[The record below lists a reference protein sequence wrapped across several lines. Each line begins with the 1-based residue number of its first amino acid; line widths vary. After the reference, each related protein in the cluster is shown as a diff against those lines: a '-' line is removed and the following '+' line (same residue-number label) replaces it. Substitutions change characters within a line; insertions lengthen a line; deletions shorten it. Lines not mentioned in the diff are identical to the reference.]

1 MTFFTIFSIATQSL
15 KGEES
20 FLGIRC
26 PAALLR
32 GTSHFGFVKDLEF
45 LTTSDFDIRIW
56 GVNMDKIVIRG
67 GERLIGE
74 AEVSGSKNATLP
86 IFASCLLSKGDNR
99 FFNVPDL
106 RDVRTIIKVLKN
118 LGVKVSEEGGVY
130 RINATD
136 VSNGEAP
143 YDLVKTMRASILVLG
158 PLVARM
164 RKAIVSLPGG
174 CAIGARPINLH
185 LMGLEAMGAK
195 IELSHGYIEAKADVL
210 KGANIS
216 FDTVTVTGTENLMM
230 AAALAKGKT
239 SLQNAATEPEVVDL
253 ANVLNKM
260 GAKINGAGTSVI
272 EIEGVEALHA
282 VEHRVIPDRIEAGT
296 LMVAAG
302 LTRGNI
308 KILHCP
314 LPEMEMVV
322 HKLRESGMEIESE
335 GDGVRAVGTKRIR
348 SVDVK
353 TQPYPGFPTDMQA
366 QFMVLMS
373 LARGL
378 SVISETI
385 FENRFIHVSELRRM
399 GADIRIQGD
408 SAIIQGVES
417 LSGAPVMATD
427 LRASASLILAGL
439 ASEGVTEVSRVYHL
453 DRGYE
458 GLDKKLAKLGAN
470 IKRVQEGD

>member
-1 MTFFTIFSIATQSL
+1 
-15 KGEES
+15 
-20 FLGIRC
+20 
-26 PAALLR
+26 
-32 GTSHFGFVKDLEF
+32 
-45 LTTSDFDIRIW
+45 
-56 GVNMDKIVIRG
+56 MDKIIIRG

-74 AEVSGSKNATLP
+74 VEVSGSKNAALP
-86 IFASCLLSKGDNR
+86 IFVASLLTEGNNL
-99 FFNVPDL
+99 FHNVPKL
-106 RDVRTIIKVLKN
+106 KDVQTIVKVLRN
-118 LGVKVSEEGGVY
+118 LGVKVGEENESY
-130 RINATD
+130 RVDATEA
-136 VSNGEAP
+136 SNHEAP
-143 YDLVKTMRASILVLG
+143 YDLVKTMRSSILVLG

-164 RKAIVSLPGG
+164 RRANVSLPGG

-195 IELSHGYIEAKADVL
+195 IDLRHGYIVAKADGL

-216 FDTVTVTGTENLMM
+216 FDTPTVTGTENLMM

-239 SLQNAATEPEVVDL
+239 TLQNAAMEPEVVDL
-253 ANVLNKM
+253 ANVLRKM
-260 GAKINGAGTSVI
+260 GAKIQGAGTPLI
-272 EIEGVEALHA
+272 EIEGVKSLQA
-282 VEHRVIPDRIEAGT
+282 VEHSIIPDRIEAGT

-314 LPEMEMVV
+314 IHHMETVV
-322 HKLRESGMEIESE
+322 NKLRESGMEIDLEAE
-335 GDGVRAVGTKRIR
+335 GVRVVGNRRAR

-373 LARGL
+373 LAKGL

-385 FENRFIHVSELRRM
+385 FENRFIHVSEVQRM
-399 GADIRIQGD
+399 GADIRIQGN
-408 SAIIQGVES
+408 SAIIQGVQS
-417 LSGAPVMATD
+417 LSGAQVMATD

-439 ASEGVTEVSRVYHL
+439 AAEGVTEVSRVYHL

-458 GLDKKLAKLGAN
+458 ELDRKLSKLGAD
-470 IKRVQEGD
+470 IRRVKEGGE

>member
-1 MTFFTIFSIATQSL
+1 
-15 KGEES
+15 
-20 FLGIRC
+20 
-26 PAALLR
+26 
-32 GTSHFGFVKDLEF
+32 
-45 LTTSDFDIRIW
+45 
-56 GVNMDKIVIRG
+56 MDKIIIRG
-67 GERLIGE
+67 GERLIGDV
-74 AEVSGSKNATLP
+74 EVSGSKNSTLP
-86 IFASCLLSKGDNR
+86 IFVSCLLNEGESV
-99 FFNVPDL
+99 FSNVPDL
-106 RDVRTIIKVLKN
+106 RDVQTIIKVLRN
-118 LGVKVSEEGGVY
+118 LGVEVSKENEVY
-130 RINATD
+130 RINATE
-136 VSNGEAP
+136 VSSDEAP

-158 PLVARM
+158 PLVAR
-164 RKAIVSLPGG
+164 RKRATVSLPGG

-195 IELSHGYIEAKADVL
+195 IDLRHGYIEAKTDGL
-210 KGANIS
+210 KGATIS

-230 AAALAKGKT
+230 AAVLAKGKT
-239 SLQNAATEPEVVDL
+239 VLQNAAMEPEVVDL

-260 GAKINGAGTSVI
+260 GAKVTGAGTNVI
-272 EIEGVEALHA
+272 EIEGVKSLHA
-282 VEHRVIPDRIEAGT
+282 VEHRIIPDRIEAGT

-308 KILHCP
+308 KILQCP
-314 LPEMEMVV
+314 FSEMEMVV

-335 GDGVRAVGTKRIR
+335 GDGIRTVGTKRIR
-348 SVDVK
+348 SVDIK

-417 LSGAPVMATD
+417 LGGAPVMATD
-427 LRASASLILAGL
+427 LRASASLVLAGL
-439 ASEGVTEVSRVYHL
+439 AADGVTEVSRVYHL
-453 DRGYE
+453 DRGYD

-470 IKRVQEGD
+470 IERVKEGD

>member
-1 MTFFTIFSIATQSL
+1 
-15 KGEES
+15 
-20 FLGIRC
+20 
-26 PAALLR
+26 
-32 GTSHFGFVKDLEF
+32 
-45 LTTSDFDIRIW
+45 
-56 GVNMDKIVIRG
+56 MDKIVIRG

-74 AEVSGSKNATLP
+74 VEVSGSKNSTLP

-99 FFNVPDL
+99 FYNVPNL
-106 RDVRTIIKVLKN
+106 RDVQTILKVLKN
-118 LGVKVSEEGGVY
+118 LGAKVREIDGVY
-130 RINATD
+130 QINATE
-136 VSNGEAP
+136 VSNDEAP

-158 PLVARM
+158 PLLARM
-164 RKAIVSLPGG
+164 KKATVSLPGG

-195 IELSHGYIEAKADVL
+195 IELHHGYIEAKVDVL

-216 FDTVTVTGTENLMM
+216 FDTVTVTGTENLIM
-230 AAALAKGKT
+230 AATLAKGKT
-239 SLQNAATEPEVVDL
+239 SLQNAAMEPEVVDL

-260 GAKINGAGTSVI
+260 GAKINGAGTNVV
-272 EIEGVEALHA
+272 EIEGVESLHA
-282 VEHRVIPDRIEAGT
+282 VEYRIIPDRIEAGT

-302 LTRGNI
+302 LTRGNM

-314 LPEMEMVV
+314 VSEMEMVV

-335 GDGVRAVGTKRIR
+335 GDGVRAVGTKRMR
-348 SVDVK
+348 SVDIK

-408 SAIIQGVES
+408 SAIIQGVEG

-439 ASEGVTEVSRVYHL
+439 AAEGVTEVSRVYHL

-458 GLDKKLAKLGAN
+458 GLEKKLAKLGAN
-470 IKRVQEGD
+470 IKRVKEGEE

>member
-1 MTFFTIFSIATQSL
+1 M
-15 KGEES
+15 
-20 FLGIRC
+20 
-26 PAALLR
+26 
-32 GTSHFGFVKDLEF
+32 
-45 LTTSDFDIRIW
+45 
-56 GVNMDKIVIRG
+56 
-67 GERLIGE
+67 IGE
-74 AEVSGSKNATLP
+74 VEVSGSKNATLP
-86 IFASCLLSKGDNR
+86 IFASCLLSEGENL
-99 FFNVPDL
+99 FYNVPDL
-106 RDVRTIIKVLKN
+106 RDVHTIVKVLQK
-118 LGVKVSEEGGVY
+118 LGAKVAKEGRVY
-130 RINATD
+130 RIDAAE
-136 VSNGEAP
+136 VSGGEAP

-164 RKAIVSLPGG
+164 KKAKVSLPGG

-185 LMGLEAMGAK
+185 LMGLEAMGAE
-195 IELSHGYIEAKADVL
+195 IELRHGYIEAKTHGL
-210 KGANIS
+210 KGATIS

-230 AAALAKGKT
+230 AATLARGKT
-239 SLQNAATEPEVVDL
+239 TLQNAAMEPEVVDL

-260 GAKINGAGTSVI
+260 GAKIDGAGTSVI
-272 EIEGVEALHA
+272 EIEGVPSLHG
-282 VEHRVIPDRIEAGT
+282 VEHSIVSDRIEAGT

-308 KILHCP
+308 KILNCP
-314 LPEMEMVV
+314 LLEMEMVV
-322 HKLRESGMEIESE
+322 HKLRESGMEIEPE

-373 LARGL
+373 MARGL

-408 SAIIQGVES
+408 SAIIQGVEG
-417 LSGAPVMATD
+417 LGGAPVMATD

-439 ASEGVTEVSRVYHL
+439 AAEGVTEVSRVYHL

-458 GLDKKLAKLGAN
+458 GLDKKLRKLGADV
-470 IKRVQEGD
+470 KRVKEGG

>member
-1 MTFFTIFSIATQSL
+1 
-15 KGEES
+15 
-20 FLGIRC
+20 
-26 PAALLR
+26 
-32 GTSHFGFVKDLEF
+32 
-45 LTTSDFDIRIW
+45 
-56 GVNMDKIVIRG
+56 MDKIVIRG

-74 AEVSGSKNATLP
+74 VKVSGSKNATLP
-86 IFASCLLSKGDNR
+86 IFAACLLSEGENL
-99 FFNVPDL
+99 FHNVPNL
-106 RDVRTIIKVLKN
+106 KDVQTIIKVLNN
-118 LGVKVSEEGGVY
+118 LGVQVWREGEDY
-130 RINATD
+130 RIHAKE
-136 VSNGEAP
+136 VSSFEAP

-164 RKAIVSLPGG
+164 KRAIVSLPGG

-185 LMGLEAMGAK
+185 LMGLEMMGAK
-195 IELSHGYIEAKADVL
+195 IQLRHGYIEAKADEL
-210 KGANIS
+210 KGTEIS

-230 AAALAKGKT
+230 AATLAKGKT
-239 SLQNAATEPEVVDL
+239 ALHNAAMEPEVVDL

-260 GAKINGAGTSVI
+260 GAKISGAGTNLI
-272 EIEGVEALHA
+272 EIEGVKSLHA
-282 VEHRVIPDRIEAGT
+282 VEHTIIPDRIETGT

-308 KILHCP
+308 KILNASSQH
-314 LPEMEMVV
+314 MQNMI
-322 HKLRESGMEIESE
+322 HKLRESGMEIESD
-335 GDGVRAVGTKRIR
+335 GDGLRVVGTKRIR

-373 LARGL
+373 LGRGL

-385 FENRFIHVSELRRM
+385 FENRFIHVSELQRM
-399 GADIRIQGD
+399 GADIRIQENA
-408 SAIIQGVES
+408 AIIQGVEG

-439 ASEGVTEVSRVYHL
+439 AAEGVTQVSRVYHL

-458 GLDKKLAKLGAN
+458 ELEKKLSKLGAN
-470 IKRVQEGD
+470 IKRVREGD